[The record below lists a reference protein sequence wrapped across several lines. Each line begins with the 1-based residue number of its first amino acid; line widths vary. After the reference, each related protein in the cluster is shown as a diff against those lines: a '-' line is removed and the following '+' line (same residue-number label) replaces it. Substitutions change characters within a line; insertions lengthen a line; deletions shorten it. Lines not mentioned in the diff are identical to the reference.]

1 MPVVTTQTRHY
12 QLSVKLREL
21 VGSMAPG
28 TPLSTV
34 RNLCQTFKVSQSTLE
49 KALKPLRNEG
59 LIVRPSNQKR
69 LIAAAPARQP
79 LARIALL
86 HPVFPSPEN
95 HALINAVIHAAQ
107 DRQQWAFDHYYFS
120 EMGEIDFRRI
130 ADRSDA
136 AVLLPSAEAFPDN
149 VLRYLQSPEKP
160 LAVMQQRPPGRFKA
174 HFVTVDDR
182 RFGHLAFEHL
192 WALGHR
198 RLTLILDQPPC
209 DSIQGRHRG
218 WVEAH
223 RRLSPGTPVSICDC
237 GVKSGEL
244 PTETS
249 YAFLNAWLDRHGPAP
264 FTAVACTSIAGAM
277 AALRTFWE
285 RGIRIPED
293 VSIVSF
299 GGESTLSDF
308 LVPPLTTIK
317 VDLSEYG
324 QTVTAVLAACL
335 SGHAALPRHRSLTP
349 QLFIRS
355 TTRDHRGATAA
366 AAPTRQNRKE
376 IVTAL
381 PTSSVYSP

>member
-34 RNLCQTFKVSQSTLE
+34 RDLCQTFKVSQSTLE

-86 HPVFPSPEN
+86 HPVFPSSEN
-95 HALINAVIHAAQ
+95 HALVNAVIHAAQ
-107 DRQQWAFDHYYFS
+107 DHQQWAFDHYYFS
-120 EMGEIDFRRI
+120 DMSEIEFRRI
-130 ADRSDA
+130 TDRSDA
-136 AVLLPSAEAFPDN
+136 AVLLPSAEAFPEN

-160 LAVMQQRPPGRFKA
+160 LVVMQQRPPGRFKA

-182 RFGHLAFEHL
+182 LFGRLAFEQL
-192 WALGHR
+192 WSLGHR
-198 RLTLILDQPPC
+198 QLTLILDQPPC
-209 DSIQGRHRG
+209 ASIQGRRRG

-223 RRLSPGTPVSICDC
+223 RRLSPDTPVSICDC
-237 GVKSGEL
+237 SVKSGEL

-249 YAFLNAWLDRHGPAP
+249 YAGLNAWLDRHGPTP

-285 RGIRIPED
+285 RGIRVPED
-293 VSIVSF
+293 VSLVSY

-317 VDLSEYG
+317 VDMAAYG
-324 QTVTAVLAACL
+324 QTVATVLADCL
-335 SGHAALPRHRSLTP
+335 DGHAALPRHRSLAP
-349 QLFIRS
+349 QLLARC
-355 TTRDHRGATAA
+355 TTRNHRDTTAA
-366 AAPTRQNRKE
+366 ITPTRQPRKE

-381 PTSSVYSP
+381 PTANVYSP